1 MLSGATAPVT
11 GGGDGDVQ
19 QVEDSEGVRFSVDS
33 EARERRGRAW
43 RPGELHELRR
53 CCELEAV
60 APVLP
65 GRPKHVKEVR
75 NNEG

>member
-1 MLSGATAPVT
+1 MTFR
-11 GGGDGDVQ
+11 DGVDVQ
-19 QVEDSEGVRFSVDS
+19 VVQHDKGVRFYVDS

-43 RPGELHELRR
+43 RPGELRELRR
-53 CCELEAV
+53 HCELEAV

-75 NNEG
+75 NKEG